1 MYNKKY
7 LKIGSVLLILM
18 LTSVVGI
25 SAASAASVN
34 HNISVTISDNA
45 LVLTNDVPSYIQMP
59 DGSWVLS
66 GSVGNFVPAKS
77 VYGALR
83 TAYAYEITDNNGSI
97 ITTLDV
103 DYANNTISQIGGH
116 SANSTHIWTAFKG
129 NTRVTDL
136 STAVNSGENVTFFLI
151 PTNYNSSIYSIQNS
165 KAVQAYKIS
174 ITCSNVNT
182 IFNGTVN
189 YSANMTG
196 VSALQ
201 AASDNNTTFTY
212 NITYPYG
219 NAWLNH
225 INNIS
230 PNYTKTGYGWGLL
243 LNNNW
248 TYSLDTVNPVTG
260 DVLQIWMLPSADA
273 GNFNGTVIGANASA
287 YSAGYYADGITD
299 EVTITIV

>member
-7 LKIGSVLLILM
+7 MQIGSILLILT
-18 LTSVVGI
+18 LASVVGVGVV
-25 SAASAASVN
+25 SAAAVDYT
-34 HNISVTISDNA
+34 IPVTINGDA
-45 LVLTNDVPSYIQMP
+45 LVLTNDVPSYIQTP
-59 DGSWVLS
+59 EGDWVLS
-66 GSVGNFVPAKS
+66 GPVGNFVPAKS

-83 TAYAYEITDNNGSI
+83 TVYAYEIKDNGTTI
-97 ITTLDV
+97 IPTLVV
-103 DYANNTISQIGGH
+103 DYANDTISQIGND
-116 SANSTHIWTAFKG
+116 SANSTYVWTAFKG
-129 NTRVTDL
+129 TKRISDL
-136 STAVNSGENVTFFLI
+136 STAVNDGEIVTFFLVPSSNATERYNAQNTSAVCAYRI
-151 PTNYNSSIYSIQNS
+151 PVTF
-165 KAVQAYKIS
+165 
-174 ITCSNVNT
+174 SNVNT
-182 IFNGTVN
+182 IFNGTVS

-201 AASDNNTTFTY
+201 AASNNNTTFTY

-260 DVLQIWMLPSADA
+260 DALQIWMLPSADA
-273 GNFNGTVIGANASA
+273 GNFSGTVIGANASA
-287 YSAGYYADGITD
+287 YSAGYYAAGITD